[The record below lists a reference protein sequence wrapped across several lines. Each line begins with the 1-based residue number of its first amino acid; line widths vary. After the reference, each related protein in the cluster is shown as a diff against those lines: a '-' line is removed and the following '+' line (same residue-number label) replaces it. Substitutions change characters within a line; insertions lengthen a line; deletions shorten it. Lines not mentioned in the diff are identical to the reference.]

1 ILEVLYKEKTR
12 YLETNMELLY
22 ATIRNVAK
30 QRSLVVFFTNY
41 ESMYALQRQLP
52 FLKRIARFHLLLV
65 VFFENT
71 ELKKVSEK
79 PADDVEGIYI
89 KTIAE
94 KFAYDKKL
102 IVKELGKYNIQSI
115 LTTPQ
120 NLTINTIN
128 KYLELKARQKI

>member
-1 ILEVLYKEKTR
+1 VI
-12 YLETNMELLY
+12 
-22 ATIRNVAK
+22 K

-41 ESMYALQRQLP
+41 ESMSALQRQLP

-102 IVKELGKYNIQSI
+102 IVKELAKNNIQSI
-115 LTTPQ
+115 LSTPQ

-128 KYLELKARQKI
+128 RYLELKARQKI